1 MTVLY
6 LGNSI
11 IYVLHCIIYN
21 ANLLTHLPIHINTCT
36 LSINSSYVCRALP
49 SLLRYRDEF
58 VIPELP
64 RGQHLVINILTTW
77 GDRYYVG
84 LNGIEIF
91 SNTGELV
98 TVTKVR
104 PTTEVFPCSK

>member
-1 MTVLY
+1 MLSLFKTKGKYIMLRYSQFHKMRVICPAGGGGCCPTLIALQPSVL
-6 LGNSI
+6 
-11 IYVLHCIIYN
+11 C
-21 ANLLTHLPIHINTCT
+21 
-36 LSINSSYVCRALP
+36 
-49 SLLRYRDEF
+49 YRDEF

-98 TVTKVR
+98 TVTKVLKSSLGQIIEC
-104 PTTEVFPCSK
+104 T